1 MELILISAMTTDRVI
16 GRNNALPW
24 SIPEE
29 YQSFLAHVRGHPV
42 IMGRTSYEIFGPDL
56 KESKLFV
63 VSRTIGTMSGAS
75 VCSDIESAVKHAGQY
90 DDRVFSA
97 GGASIY
103 RQTMPMADAMYLSF
117 IKKDYQGDTYFPEFD
132 VNDWALESNVDHE
145 EFELRIYRRQRVH

>member
-29 YQSFLAHVRGHPV
+29 DQSFLAHVRGHPV

-63 VSRTIGTMSGAS
+63 VSRTIGKMSGAS
-75 VCSDIESAVKHAGQY
+75 VCSDIDSAVKRAGQY

-103 RQTMPMADAMYLSF
+103 RQTMPMADAMVLSF

-132 VNDWALESNVDHE
+132 VNDWALESSVDHE

>member
-1 MELILISAMTTDRVI
+1 MELILISAMTKDRVI
-16 GRNNALPW
+16 GSNNALPW

-63 VSRTIGTMSGAS
+63 VSRTIGAIPGAS
-75 VCSDIESAVKHAGQY
+75 VCSDIDSAIKKAATEG
-90 DDRVFSA
+90 DRVFSA

-117 IKKDYQGDTYFPEFD
+117 IKKDYQGDTYFPEFN
-132 VNDWALESNVDHE
+132 VNDWALASTVDHE
-145 EFELRIYRRQRVH
+145 EFELRIYTRRR